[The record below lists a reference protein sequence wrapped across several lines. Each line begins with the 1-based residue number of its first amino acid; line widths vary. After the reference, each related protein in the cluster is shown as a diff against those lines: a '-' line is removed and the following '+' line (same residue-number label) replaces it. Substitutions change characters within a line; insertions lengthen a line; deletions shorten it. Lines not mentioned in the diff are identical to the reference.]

1 MALQARLTITG
12 RVQGVGYRDWAMA
25 TGQRLGLTGWVRN
38 RRDGTVEILAAGE
51 SAAIERLIA
60 ACREGPPGAAVR
72 SVQAEPAQDEGAMD
86 FEQRATL

>member
-38 RRDGTVEILAAGE
+38 RLDGSVEAMVQGTPGNVE
-51 SAAIERLIA
+51 AIITRA
-60 ACREGPPGAAVR
+60 HRGPPKAEVK
-72 SVQAEPAQDEGAMD
+72 SVTVSEGNGEYTT
-86 FEQRATL
+86 FETLPTV